1 MLYLKLSSSDRL
13 SYFEKCCYFHII
25 LCFLAGCFLYSAWE
39 SILIGAIGGI
49 LACVTMPW
57 FDKFAI
63 DDPVGASSVHG

>member
-1 MLYLKLSSSDRL
+1 M
-13 SYFEKCCYFHII
+13 CCYFHVI